1 MAVSKGGSKQST
13 GFDPQT
19 TEWIRR
25 IYGNTMVQAGNPAY
39 GAGAAGAGDFFNQG
53 MQTGQAGME
62 ALTGDPSRFMN
73 PYENQVVGAI
83 NRDWAQT
90 NATTMRS
97 VDDAAQGAGAFG
109 GSRHGVATG
118 TALAQNN
125 MNQQNQLAQLRAG
138 GFESAMGRAAQAAN
152 FGMGAAG
159 GAMQADQA
167 RLATSPLGIMKF
179 GLAGTPFG
187 TKGKSSQWGVTGTI
201 PGLG

>member
-1 MAVSKGGSKQST
+1 MGFTKGGSQSSA

-25 IYGNTMVQAGNPAY
+25 IYGNTMVQAQNPAY
-39 GAGAAGAGDFFNQG
+39 GAGAAGATGFFNQG
-53 MQTGQAGME
+53 MQAGADGLR
-62 ALTGDPSRFMN
+62 ALTGDPSQFMN
-73 PYENQVVGAI
+73 PYQDQVIAGV

-90 NATTMRS
+90 NALTQRG
-97 VDDAAQGAGAFG
+97 VDDAAAGASAFG

-138 GFESAMGRAAQAAN
+138 GFESAMGRAGQVAN
-152 FGMGAAG
+152 LGFGAAG

-167 RLATSPLGIMKF
+167 RLAMSPLGIMKF
-179 GLAGTPFG
+179 GLQGTPFG
-187 TKGKSSQWGVTGTI
+187 TTGKSKNWGVTGSI
-201 PGLG
+201 PGLN